1 MERADELI
9 RARGQLGDVE
19 RIGPGL
25 EVGTRI
31 AAPTAATAMHR
42 SRRRNTEGRDPGTF
56 DVIGFLLCRSA
67 RGLGWEGQPESA
79 AAAAAVERMERIHD
93 GF

>member
-1 MERADELI
+1 
-9 RARGQLGDVE
+9 LGTSNAYVPVLKV
-19 RIGPGL
+19 R
-25 EVGTRI
+25 TRI